1 MLNVLIKSRKG
12 GYKMDKRVYGLLGIS
27 SKMANWNADFTG
39 YPKTTTSGD
48 IFGSDKAFK
57 YPMKR
62 LWEEQGEK
70 VLYIKSFQ
78 FKPDTKKGEL
88 NLSPRTLKERYEQ
101 IFGVEDLKKDKD
113 ISKVLKNL
121 FTAIDVKNFGAT
133 FAEEGANISIMGAVQ
148 IGQGYNKYDESE
160 TQTINILS
168 PFKDPKAAEKNKD
181 GDDAKTTTLGTK
193 IVSDEAHY
201 IYPFSIN
208 SNVYRNYMEL
218 GVTNGYTEEDYQKFK
233 KASLTGA
240 TAFSTNSKAGCENEL
255 GLFVETEADLYL
267 PNFDQY
273 VQFIK
278 TDEGELDIM
287 KLTCG
292 DLLNEMKDRVKSI
305 ELYYNPYTTKIEHNI
320 EKIKC
325 FNIFTMQEM

>member
-1 MLNVLIKSRKG
+1 MN
-12 GYKMDKRVYGLLGIS
+12 KRVYGVLGIS

-62 LWEEQGEK
+62 LWMDQGEK
-70 VLYIKSFQ
+70 VLYMKSLQ
-78 FKPDTKKGEL
+78 LIPDTKKGEL

-121 FTAIDVKNFGAT
+121 FNAVDVKNFGAT
-133 FAEEGANISIMGAVQ
+133 FAEEGANISIIGAVQ
-148 IGQGYNKYDESE
+148 IGQGYNKYDKSE

-168 PFKDPKAAEKNKD
+168 PFKDPKASEKSKD
-181 GDDAKTTTLGTK
+181 GDDAKNTTLGTK
-193 IVSDEAHY
+193 LVSDEAHY

-208 SNVYRNYMEL
+208 SKVYNNYVEL
-218 GVTNGYTEEDYQKFK
+218 GVTEGYTEEDYQKFK
-233 KASLTGA
+233 EASLTAA

-255 GLFVETEADLYL
+255 GLFIETEDDLYL
-267 PNFDQY
+267 PNLDTY
-273 VQFIK
+273 VQFTK
-278 TDEGELDIM
+278 GNDGELNTFE
-287 KLTCG
+287 LNCG
-292 DLLNEMKDRVKSI
+292 DMLNALRDRIHSI
-305 ELYYNPYTTKIEHNI
+305 ELYYNPYTTRIVHKIDN
-320 EKIKC
+320 IKC
-325 FNIFTMQEM
+325 YNIFTMQEM